1 MHPGELA
8 APGQISA
15 VCSLPEYAMNGAT
28 MDSGKTLGFDR
39 IDRKILELLQK
50 NARLSNVELAQAVGL
65 SPAPCLRRVHAL
77 EEAGVIEA
85 YVGVVD
91 MRKVMLGVEA
101 FINVQLN
108 GQGKSVM
115 DPVEAAI
122 KRFPEVLECYVMT
135 GDWDYLL
142 HVVAHDMDAIQ
153 QFLQDNL
160 SQISGVM
167 RIKTSFAV
175 RRVVKNTA
183 LPLEHLGTK

>member
-1 MHPGELA
+1 
-8 APGQISA
+8 
-15 VCSLPEYAMNGAT
+15 MNGAT

-115 DPVEAAI
+115 DPVEAEI
-122 KRFPEVLECYVMT
+122 KRFSEVLECYVMT

>member
-1 MHPGELA
+1 MEPAKPL
-8 APGQISA
+8 
-15 VCSLPEYAMNGAT
+15 T
-28 MDSGKTLGFDR
+28 FDR
-39 IDRKILELLQK
+39 IDRIILETLQK
-50 NARLSNVELAQAVGL
+50 NARISNVELAQTVGL

-85 YVGVVD
+85 YVGLVD
-91 MRKVMLGVEA
+91 MRKVNLGVEA

-122 KRFPEVLECYVMT
+122 KRFPQVLDCYVMT

-142 HVVAHDMDAIQ
+142 HVVAQDMDAIQ
-153 QFLQDNL
+153 QLLQDNL
-160 SQISGVM
+160 SQIPGVM

-175 RRVVKNTA
+175 RRVVKTTA
-183 LPLEHLGTK
+183 LPLDHMEAR